1 MRRLRDF
8 WFGETDLA
16 PVAFLRILFGLQL
29 FNWFW
34 QLYPNLDA
42 FFTDDGILPRRE
54 LLVTYADR
62 FSLLNLFGEWWQVAV
77 VWAVS
82 CVVAILLT
90 VGWRTRLMS
99 FLAFILVS
107 SFSWREP
114 LMLDG
119 SDFVFRAIPLW
130 LVFTG
135 AGELWSIDALR
146 RKDPPTGRGWAFPV
160 RILELQ
166 IAWIYLATGLEKLG
180 GTAWIGGTAAFYALQ
195 LEHTFGRPWARAI
208 ATNLQLSNLI
218 SWSTIA
224 VELGFLP
231 LVVIPTRFT
240 RLVAAVAAAGM
251 HMGILL
257 LMNVG
262 NFPVLMLS
270 TCVLFLPP
278 EWIRRLM
285 RKAGAMRPEWTRHL
299 MHDAETAPAV
309 TTAPARHPRLLGIA
323 LAVVA
328 LLAFVTAVPAQANAI
343 RPSGEVG
350 KLLRF
355 MSVDQRWDMFSP
367 DPSRADG
374 WMLAPATLSDGTRFD
389 LLTGGPVD
397 DRSERYT
404 DPLYSRWLKVQ
415 DRISS
420 KRWSSYRLE
429 YARHFCRL
437 WNRQLRPG
445 EARLATFEL
454 WYVERTIQPP
464 GEGPPLISPPT
475 RFWTHKC

>member
-1 MRRLRDF
+1 MHRLRDF
-8 WFGETDLA
+8 WLGETDLA
-16 PVAFLRILFGLQL
+16 PVALFRILFGLQL

-54 LLVTYADR
+54 LLATYADR
-62 FSLLNLFGEWWQVAV
+62 FSLLNLVGEWWQVAT
-77 VWAVS
+77 VWALS

-99 FLAFILVS
+99 FLAFVLVS
-107 SFSWREP
+107 SFSWRDP
-114 LMLDG
+114 LILDG
-119 SDFVFRAIPLW
+119 SDFVFRVVPLW
-130 LVFTG
+130 LAFTG
-135 AGELWSIDALR
+135 AGDLWSIDALG
-146 RKDPPTGRGWAFPV
+146 RKGPPTGRGWSLPV

-180 GTAWIGGTAAFYALQ
+180 GTAWIGGTAGFYALQ
-195 LEHTFGRPWARAI
+195 LEHTFARPWAHDI
-208 ATNLQLSNLI
+208 ATNMTFSNLI

-231 LVVIPTRFT
+231 LVIIPTRFT

-251 HMGILL
+251 HTGILL

-270 TCVLFLPP
+270 TCVLFVPP
-278 EWIRRLM
+278 QWIRQVM
-285 RKAGAMRPEWTRHL
+285 RVASAPPGAPT
-299 MHDAETAPAV
+299 
-309 TTAPARHPRLLGIA
+309 PARRSRPLGIA
-323 LAVVA
+323 LAGVA
-328 LLAFVTAVPAQANAI
+328 LIAFTTAVPGQANDI
-343 RPSGEVG
+343 RPSGDVG
-350 KLLRF
+350 QLLRF
-355 MSVDQRWDMFSP
+355 LSLDQRWDMFSP
-367 DPSRADG
+367 DPSRSDG
-374 WMLAPATLSDGTRFD
+374 WMLAPATLSDGTKFD

-420 KRWSSYRLE
+420 TGYSSYRLE
-429 YARHFCRL
+429 YARHFCRM
-437 WNRQLRPG
+437 WNRHLQPG

-454 WYVERTIQPP
+454 WYVGRTIQPP
-464 GEGPPLISPPT
+464 GEGPPLISPPS
-475 RFWTHKC
+475 RFWTHQC